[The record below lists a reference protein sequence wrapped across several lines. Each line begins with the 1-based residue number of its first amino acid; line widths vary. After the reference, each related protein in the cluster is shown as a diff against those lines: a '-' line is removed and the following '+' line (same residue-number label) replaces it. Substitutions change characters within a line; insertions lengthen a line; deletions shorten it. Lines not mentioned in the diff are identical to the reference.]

1 MTIIFD
7 LDGTLLN
14 TIDDLGYA
22 CNYALEQTGYPT
34 HTIADYPRMVGNGI
48 NNLIR
53 RALPESERTEENILR
68 VRAHFVPYY
77 NNHNCDYTHPYNG
90 IPELLASLKAQG
102 HHLAVASNKY
112 QAATEK
118 IVNHFFPGTFDVI
131 LGERDG
137 IPRKPDPQI
146 VFDILSTL
154 NIQHSTLYVGDS
166 LVDRDTAANANTP
179 FAACSWGF
187 VRKEA
192 LQEAGVSRIIDKPQD
207 LLLDVYIQQ
216 SILPQYDAFDGG
228 HKRDHAE
235 TVIRESI
242 KLARAY
248 NADET
253 MAYVIAA
260 YHDLGLKFDREHHHI
275 HSGEILMADET
286 LRQWFTPDQL
296 LTMRDAVEDH
306 RASSKNP
313 PRTIYGA
320 IVAEA
325 DRQIDPLTVIHRT
338 MAYSQKL
345 LPEAQFLS
353 SEGRNNPSDNGG
365 HDYFEALYQRSL
377 DHLHEKY
384 AEGGYLHLWLNSERN
399 LQGLAELRALIRNE
413 KKLRAL
419 CKEWFFRQ
427 QQPPIAR

>member
-22 CNYALEQTGYPT
+22 CNYALKQTGYPT
-34 HTIADYPRMVGNGI
+34 HPIADYPRMVGNGI

-53 RALPESERTEENILR
+53 RALPQSERTEENILR

-77 NNHNCDYTHPYNG
+77 NDHNCDYTHPYDG
-90 IPELLASLKAQG
+90 IPSLLAVLKAEG
-102 HHLAVASNKY
+102 HQLAVASNKY
-112 QAATEK
+112 QAATKK
-118 IVNHFFPGTFDVI
+118 IVNHFFPGIFDVI
-131 LGERDG
+131 LGEREN
-137 IPRKPDPQI
+137 IERKPNPQI

-154 NIQHSTLYVGDS
+154 NIQHATLYVGDS
-166 LVDRDTAANANTP
+166 LVDRDTAQNANVP
-179 FAACSWGF
+179 FVACSWGF
-187 VRKEA
+187 VSREA
-192 LQEAGVSRIIDKPQD
+192 LMENGVGRIIDQPQE

-216 SILPQYDAFDGG
+216 TILPQYETFDGG
-228 HKRDHAE
+228 HRRDHAQ
-235 TVIRESI
+235 TVIAESL

-248 NADET
+248 QADET
-253 MAYVIAA
+253 MSYVIAA

-275 HSGEILMADET
+275 HSGEILMADEH
-286 LRQWFTPDQL
+286 LQQWFSINQL

-306 RASSKNP
+306 RASGKNP

-338 MAYSQKL
+338 MSYSLKL
-345 LPEAQFLS
+345 LPDADF
-353 SEGRNNPSDNGG
+353 DT
-365 HDYFEALYQRSL
+365 LYQRSL

-384 AEGGYLHLWLNSERN
+384 AEGGYLKLWLNSERN
-399 LQGLAELRALIRNE
+399 VQGLADLRALINDE
-413 KKLRAL
+413 EKLRAL
-419 CKEWFFRQ
+419 CKEWFLQ
-427 QQPPIAR
+427 QN